1 MFIIYIIFIIYDKSM
16 EITDTNY
23 TVTIYIAIVITIYKC
38 IYIGHIIIT
47 NSEDTWYCSLFWNLV
62 INIIDMFIIPHI
74 H

>member
-47 NSEDTWYCSLFWNLV
+47 NSEDT
-62 INIIDMFIIPHI
+62 
-74 H
+74 